1 MSRKATISAIR
12 VPLMSSSPASSR
24 TTGKCNLLHPAGHGR
39 DEVKAEREVDEVHR
53 LHQTDDQEHDD
64 LEAGL
69 GFWLP
74 SGSLNGRVAGQA
86 VTDGGANR
94 AATECNS
101 GGDERSRKDD
111 RVIHDLILLF
121 LRLPGPGVDVC
132 HAPLLRD
139 LRAPYRNR

>member
-1 MSRKATISAIR
+1 MA
-12 VPLMSSSPASSR
+12 SSPASSR

-39 DEVKAEREVDEVHR
+39 DEVNR
-53 LHQTDDQEHDD
+53 LYQADDQEHDD
-64 LEAGL
+64 LESGL

-74 SGSLNGRVAGQA
+74 SRTLDGGVAGQA
-86 VTDGGANR
+86 VADGGANR
-94 AATECNS
+94 AATQCNS

-111 RVIHDLILLF
+111 RVIHDLTLLF
-121 LRLPGPGVDVC
+121 LRLPGPGVDVR